1 MQYELLGW
9 PADGPTLALDYR
21 RFSYAGKFVMS
32 STGKAIVREAGAGD
46 AAPAEHDADALADRG
61 GADTTDVVAAA
72 AFDADRTDETVC
84 RIRYITVRADRRGE
98 GIGPHLAAFVAKRA
112 RERGFERARIAVN
125 NPFAYQA
132 LYRAGFHFTGD
143 ETGVAELVLDRPLG
157 DGDGDGSGDAPTAE
171 ADRSRERYQAGLDRY
186 RERDSAVDEPDLSA
200 DERAFLDEKRGAGPP
215 SVVDAE
221 T

>member
-1 MQYELLGW
+1 MMQFELLGW
-9 PADGPTLALDYR
+9 PAEGPTLALDYR

-32 STGKAIVREAGAGD
+32 ATGKAVVREAGAGD
-46 AAPAEHDADALADRG
+46 AAPAEHDADTLADHG
-61 GADTTDVVAAA
+61 GADTRDVVAAA

-84 RIRYITVRADRRGE
+84 RIRYITVREDRRGE
-98 GIGPHLAAFVAKRA
+98 GIGARLAAFVAERA

-143 ETGVAELVLDRPLG
+143 ETGVAELVLDRPLE
-157 DGDGDGSGDAPTAE
+157 DDARQV

-186 RERDSAVDEPDLSA
+186 RERDRSPDEPDLST
-200 DERAFLDEKRGAGPP
+200 DERTFLDEKRGADPP
-215 SVVDAE
+215 APVALE